1 MIKLKPLKMS
11 VRNAEFQIISALQ
24 TNRTKRSQ
32 EKEVFVEGTEPIK
45 QLLTAGWKITR
56 ILFRENSNLSSWAKE
71 VIQNQR
77 DALVFEVKDE
87 LYVELSEKENPS
99 ELIVTAKIKNQFD
112 LSKLSKEVSILPKEK
127 PFYLLFDRPSDYG
140 NFGTL
145 LRSADAFLV
154 DIVFVIGHSIDVYDP
169 KVIRSSLG
177 SLFHTKLVF
186 VPNFETLVRFV
197 DSEKKRIGIRVIGTD
212 SSGEFDLRETTLKSP
227 IFLVLGNE
235 KKGMSVQLQSLCD
248 QRVKI
253 PMFGV
258 VNSLNVSCAGSIL
271 LWEVT
276 KGRLDTKSN
285 EC

>member
-1 MIKLKPLKMS
+1 MSKLKLLKMS

-45 QLLTAGWKITR
+45 QLLTASWKITR

-77 DALVFEVKDE
+77 DALVYEVKDE
-87 LYVELSEKENPS
+87 LYLELSEKENPS
-99 ELIVTAKIKNQFD
+99 ELIITAKIKNQFD
-112 LSKLSKEVSILPKEK
+112 LSKLSREVSILPKEK

-212 SSGEFDLRETTLKSP
+212 SCGEFDLRETTLKSP

-248 QRVKI
+248 QMVKI

-271 LWEVT
+271 FWEVT
-276 KGRLDTKSN
+276 KGKGSQRTN
-285 EC
+285 

>member
-1 MIKLKPLKMS
+1 MS
-11 VRNAEFQIISALQ
+11 VRNAEFQIISALR

-56 ILFRENSNLSSWAKE
+56 ILFREKTALSSWAKE
-71 VIQNQR
+71 VIQNQS
-77 DALVFEVKDE
+77 DAKIFEVKDE
-87 LYVELSEKENPS
+87 LYLELSEKETPS
-99 ELIVTAKIKNQFD
+99 ELIVTAKIKNQLD
-112 LSKLSKEVSILPKEK
+112 LNGLIQKKSLLPNEN

-177 SLFHTKLVF
+177 SLFHTQLVF
-186 VPNFETLVRFV
+186 VPNFETLNLFV
-197 DSEKKRIGIRVIGTD
+197 ESEKKRSGLSVIGTD
-212 SSGEFDLRETTLKSP
+212 SSGEFDLREKTLTSP
-227 IFLVLGNE
+227 ILLILGNE

-248 QRVKI
+248 SLVKI

-276 KGRLDTKSN
+276 KGRGSQKTN
-285 EC
+285 QR

>member
-1 MIKLKPLKMS
+1 MKPLKIS

-56 ILFRENSNLSSWAKE
+56 ILFRENSALSFWAKE
-71 VIQNQR
+71 VIQNQK
-77 DALVFEVKDE
+77 DALVYEVKDE
-87 LYVELSEKENPS
+87 LYLELSEKENPS

-112 LSKLSKEVSILPKEK
+112 LSGLSKEVSFLPKEK

-186 VPNFETLVRFV
+186 VSNFEALHRFV
-197 DSEKKRIGIRVIGTD
+197 DSEKKRSGLKVIGTD
-212 SSGEFDLRETTLKSP
+212 SSGEFDLRDTSITSP
-227 IFLVLGNE
+227 ILLVLGNE

-248 QRVKI
+248 QRVRI

-276 KGRLDTKSN
+276 KGRVYPKTN
-285 EC
+285 EF